1 METPLALRRRSR
13 ARRTPY
19 ALRLRSLASHRPSAG
34 PAPDPIRRLQEPI
47 DRAMPHAVRLL
58 HTPADALPAS
68 PGDRTAPRRRC
79 TRAHRRFT
87 PVRNR
92 GIDRASTTG
101 AVGDGALGLP
111 RALIYRS
118 SGARPG
124 PVRPRFA
131 EDPAAGAD
139 SKYKAGHH
147 RPGRSLLPTHAHLFG
162 ARRTGPRPARRH
174 RLHPSRSPTP
184 GRGIRPPTAERVLTP
199 ASPPSSPRQAMAG
212 SSRPALLHRPHRG
225 RLKTPPPRQEPRP
238 GPPIREPPSS
248 CAHADPGI
256 RPSSP
261 YHPAGP
267 RTRNSDPWRP
277 RISAACTNHP
287 SSFPCPRSVAAS
299 PARR

>member
-1 METPLALRRRSR
+1 
-13 ARRTPY
+13 
-19 ALRLRSLASHRPSAG
+19 
-34 PAPDPIRRLQEPI
+34 
-47 DRAMPHAVRLL
+47 MPHAVRLL

-147 RPGRSLLPTHAHLFG
+147 RPGRSLLPTHAHHFG